1 MVLGAL
7 LALGH
12 RAEED
17 AEKEI
22 AAVVNAWACNLESI
36 CSPTTT
42 RESKETNANRPCL
55 SVCLSVCLSLC
66 LSVFSPEERAGRDGV
81 RLERVALPAR
91 SPLRSSRRSSLPM
104 EIPPSLRHLF
114 QGGHEKYAIVDAH
127 QMRHSAWGSPE
138 GIMLIDSAGCA
149 ALQLPHRV
157 DSAATLPRADSL
169 CVRCDWCS
177 LRSAAAQ
184 GLKGPHGL
192 APVTRACKLHTS
204 PERLYLSASADST
217 GQVRWRTDEY
227 IPSLP

>member
-42 RESKETNANRPCL
+42 RESKESIWRRETSEP
-55 SVCLSVCLSLC
+55 
-66 LSVFSPEERAGRDGV
+66 SVFREEKAGRDAV
-81 RLERVALPAR
+81 
-91 SPLRSSRRSSLPM
+91 PLNACAAPFTAPFVPTEPM
-104 EIPPSLRHLF
+104 EIPPSLRDLF

-149 ALQLPHRV
+149 ACSRPTGWIAQPPCHVL
-157 DSAATLPRADSL
+157 TLCA
-169 CVRCDWCS
+169 CV
-177 LRSAAAQ
+177 AIGA
-184 GLKGPHGL
+184 
-192 APVTRACKLHTS
+192 
-204 PERLYLSASADST
+204 ASAQPPRRASRDRT
-217 GQVRWRTDEY
+217 GWRQ
-227 IPSLP
+227 

>member
-1 MVLGAL
+1 
-7 LALGH
+7 
-12 RAEED
+12 
-17 AEKEI
+17 
-22 AAVVNAWACNLESI
+22 
-36 CSPTTT
+36 
-42 RESKETNANRPCL
+42 
-55 SVCLSVCLSLC
+55 
-66 LSVFSPEERAGRDGV
+66 
-81 RLERVALPAR
+81 
-91 SPLRSSRRSSLPM
+91 M

-217 GQVRWRTDEY
+217 GQVRWRTEEY

>member
-42 RESKETNANRPCL
+42 REHLEVGAVR
-55 SVCLSVCLSLC
+55 
-66 LSVFSPEERAGRDGV
+66 VFPREEKAGRDAV
-81 RLERVALPAR
+81 PLNACLPAPL
-91 SPLRSSRRSSLPM
+91 PLRSSRQGSM
-104 EIPPSLRHLF
+104 EIPPSLRELF

-149 ALQLPHRV
+149 ACSCPTGWIAQPPCHVL
-157 DSAATLPRADSL
+157 TLCA
-169 CVRCDWCS
+169 CV
-177 LRSAAAQ
+177 AIGA
-184 GLKGPHGL
+184 
-192 APVTRACKLHTS
+192 
-204 PERLYLSASADST
+204 ASAQPPRRASRDRT
-217 GQVRWRTDEY
+217 GWRQ
-227 IPSLP
+227 